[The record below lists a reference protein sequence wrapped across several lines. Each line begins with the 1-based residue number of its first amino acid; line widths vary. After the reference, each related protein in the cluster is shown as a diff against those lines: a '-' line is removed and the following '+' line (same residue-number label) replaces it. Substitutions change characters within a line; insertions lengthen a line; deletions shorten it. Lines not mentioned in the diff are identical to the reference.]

1 MSFKKA
7 KAQFSNLLHRYRG
20 PMAPTAQAAALPW
33 RDAANGIEVL
43 LMTSLTTGRWVL
55 PKGWPEAGETLGE
68 AAQREAFEEAGLI
81 GAVADA
87 PLGSYR
93 YSKRRK
99 NGPPSIL
106 TVEVFTFQT
115 AGQARDWP
123 EKARRR
129 QVWVT
134 PQAASTMVAEA
145 DLSHLLSAF
154 ARAAHG
160 YEKQR

>member
-1 MSFKKA
+1 MSLKKA
-7 KAQFSNLLHRYRG
+7 KARISNLLQRYHG
-20 PMAPTAQAAALPW
+20 PAAPATQAAALPW
-33 RDAANGIEVL
+33 RDGENGLEVL

-55 PKGWPEAGETLGE
+55 PKGWPENGETLSD
-68 AAQREAFEEAGLI
+68 AARREAFEEAGLI
-81 GAVADA
+81 GTIGTA

-93 YSKRRK
+93 YSKRK
-99 NGPPSIL
+99 KKGPPSLL

-115 AGQARDWP
+115 TGQARSWP
-123 EKARRR
+123 EKVRRR